1 MMIAAIGYDSIIAP
15 VCDEQGAV
23 DRKSALVG
31 RRFAVVSFDWN
42 RSVRI
47 LPLMNAP
54 KRTVLFDLH
63 QKLGARMTVFGGFE
77 MPVSYSGIIEEH
89 LAVRN
94 SAGIFD
100 LSHMGEFEISGP
112 HALETL
118 EHAFTNS
125 AARLKDGQAQYT
137 IMCAEDG
144 GTLDDLIVYR
154 LGAER
159 FMLCVNASN
168 IDADREWIVELNGG
182 RAKFED
188 VSDATALIAVQGPVA
203 VAILAILADFPIADV
218 PRFGIASGQVAG
230 ITCMAARTGYTG
242 EDGFELFT
250 ENAGA
255 RELFEAILDASAAAN
270 AKPVGLGARDTLR
283 LEAGLPLYGHEL
295 DRNSSPLEA
304 GLGIFVKLG
313 RDFVGSAALAAQ
325 RDMGLK
331 KKLIGLQTDD
341 GRMVARQ
348 GYRVFRGGD
357 DIGVVTSGTF
367 APSIQRP
374 IAMAYLNVAGRTPP
388 VVGDSLEVEIRG
400 RKTGATVVSRPFYR
414 PQQPTAASSAR
425 L

>member
-1 MMIAAIGYDSIIAP
+1 
-15 VCDEQGAV
+15 
-23 DRKSALVG
+23 
-31 RRFAVVSFDWN
+31 
-42 RSVRI
+42 
-47 LPLMNAP
+47 MNAP

-94 SAGIFD
+94 SAGVFD

-112 HALETL
+112 HALATL
-118 EHAFTNS
+118 ERAFTNS

-144 GTLDDLIVYR
+144 GTIDDLIVYR
-154 LGAER
+154 LGPER
-159 FMLCVNASN
+159 YMLCVNASN
-168 IDADREWIVELNGG
+168 IDVDREWIVELNGG

-203 VAILAILADFPIADV
+203 VAILATLAEFPIADV
-218 PRFGIASGQVAG
+218 PRFGVARGTVAG
-230 ITCMAARTGYTG
+230 TACLAARTGYTG
-242 EDGFELFT
+242 EDGFELFV
-250 ENAGA
+250 NNRGA
-255 RELFEAILDASAAAN
+255 RHLFEAILGAGAAAN

-304 GLGIFVKLG
+304 GLGVFVKLG
-313 RDFVGSAALAAQ
+313 RPFVGEKALALQ
-325 RDMGLK
+325 RDRGLK
-331 KKLIGLQTDD
+331 KALVGLQTDD
-341 GRMVARQ
+341 GKMVARQ
-348 GYRVFRGGD
+348 GYRVFRNGD
-357 DIGVVTSGTF
+357 EAGVVTSGTF

-374 IAMAYLNVAGRTPP
+374 IAMAYIGVEGAEKRPA
-388 VVGDSLEVEIRG
+388 VGESLEVEIRE
-400 RKTGATVVSRPFYR
+400 RKIGATIVRRPFYR
-414 PQQPTAASSAR
+414 RDQPFAASNPR